1 MILVKSKCKSTSKV
15 SLVRQGNN
23 KKVTDL
29 INKIYNQE
37 ISGLIISGVNPAYSL
52 PNSKQFSESL
62 EKLDFSVNISMKMDE
77 TSSKCQYVAASSHYL
92 ESWADFEF
100 INGEYSICQPTIKT
114 LFDTRQPEEC
124 LLKWSNSSESIYETL
139 KENWTT
145 NILNSNDSWNKA
157 IHDGVYSLNK
167 KVNFSNNS
175 IDVVNSINA
184 LIKIRP
190 KILNYSCTLKLEWV
204 MVNEPI
210 ILGFKNFLTQFQ
222 ECHGIIT

>member
-1 MILVKSKCKSTSKV
+1 
-15 SLVRQGNN
+15 
-23 KKVTDL
+23 
-29 INKIYNQE
+29 
-37 ISGLIISGVNPAYSL
+37 
-52 PNSKQFSESL
+52 
-62 EKLDFSVNISMKMDE
+62 MKMDE

-124 LLKWSNSSESIYETL
+124 LLKWSNSSESMYETL

-167 KVNFSNNS
+167 
-175 IDVVNSINA
+175 
-184 LIKIRP
+184 
-190 KILNYSCTLKLEWV
+190 
-204 MVNEPI
+204 
-210 ILGFKNFLTQFQ
+210 
-222 ECHGIIT
+222 